1 MATELADMSNLQEK
15 LRDQIATS
23 VKEALDKSTT
33 ILSNLH
39 RLSSYLEV
47 MNTVAASTEH
57 FKSALDQIQNVRSD
71 SASLLQ
77 TIYLGE
83 IAIQSLQDV
92 GKTSLSGMLPLF
104 SETLTSTIAT
114 SNSMTIST
122 SNDEDPNDI
131 FSDPVVT
138 LGGKRPDSG
147 HLEDEPQPKKS

>member
-1 MATELADMSNLQEK
+1 MAAEVTDMSNLQDK
-15 LRDQIATS
+15 LRDQIGTS

-47 MNTVAASTEH
+47 MNTVVASPEH
-57 FKSALDQIQNVRSD
+57 FKSALDQIQTVRSD

-92 GKTSLSGMLPLF
+92 GKTPLPGMLPMF
-104 SETLTSTIAT
+104 SETLTSTINT

-122 SNDEDPNDI
+122 SNDGDPNDL
-131 FSDPVVT
+131 FSDQVVT
-138 LGGKRPDSG
+138 LGKRSG
-147 HLEDEPQPKKS
+147 AGHMEDEPQPKKS